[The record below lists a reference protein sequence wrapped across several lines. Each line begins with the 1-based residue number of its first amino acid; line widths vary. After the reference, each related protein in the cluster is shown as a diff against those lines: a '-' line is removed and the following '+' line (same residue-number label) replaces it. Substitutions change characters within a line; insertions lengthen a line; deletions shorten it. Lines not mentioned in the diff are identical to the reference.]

1 MKHLKLPQDSQQKP
15 IYWPNVFVQ
24 AIIFLYQTVSEK
36 NKKQNKQKNCH
47 LSCLTTNYITVR
59 SIFSKSS

>member
-1 MKHLKLPQDSQQKP
+1 MKHLKLQQDSQQKP

-36 NKKQNKQKNCH
+36 NKKQNKQK
-47 LSCLTTNYITVR
+47 TAIWVA
-59 SIFSKSS
+59 

>member
-36 NKKQNKQKNCH
+36 NKKQNKQKTAIC
-47 LSCLTTNYITVR
+47 VA
-59 SIFSKSS
+59 

>member
-15 IYWPNVFVQ
+15 IYWPNVFVH

-36 NKKQNKQKNCH
+36 KQKTKQTENCH
-47 LSCLTTNYITVR
+47 LSCLTTNYISVR

>member
-36 NKKQNKQKNCH
+36 KQKTKQTKICH